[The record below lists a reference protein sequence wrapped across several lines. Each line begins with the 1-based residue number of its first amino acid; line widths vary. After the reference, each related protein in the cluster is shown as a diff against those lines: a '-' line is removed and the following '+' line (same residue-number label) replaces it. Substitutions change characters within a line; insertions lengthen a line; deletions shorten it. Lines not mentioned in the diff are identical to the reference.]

1 MNTVPEY
8 ENIRWWH
15 SIDLGNGVITPG
27 RKSADLLRQEFEN
40 LRLTAE
46 FLQGK
51 RVLDIG
57 CNDGFMSLM
66 CESLGAEVV
75 AVDGIVSD
83 GLKYVRNHFAPK
95 FEFYS
100 IDIMS
105 SSFFE
110 LGRYD
115 IILYLGLLYHTIYPF
130 EQLLRI
136 AGLCNPGTILFLESE
151 YMDLEGY
158 ESHPTIIYNYD
169 GQIHV
174 DSSSPAFPSIAWIE
188 NTLAHVGFK
197 GITLLQKTAWETDHR
212 RGRVTI
218 QGTYSGITRP
228 LLYAA
233 EQLVR

>member
-1 MNTVPEY
+1 MARGVPLHGGGDSP
-8 ENIRWWH
+8 RPH
-15 SIDLGNGVITPG
+15 PTSRRPS
-27 RKSADLLRQEFEN
+27 RRS
-40 LRLTAE
+40 
-46 FLQGK
+46 LQQG
-51 RVLDIG
+51 G
-57 CNDGFMSLM
+57 LM

-136 AGLCNPGTILFLESE
+136 AGLCNP
-151 YMDLEGY
+151 
-158 ESHPTIIYNYD
+158 
-169 GQIHV
+169 
-174 DSSSPAFPSIAWIE
+174 
-188 NTLAHVGFK
+188 
-197 GITLLQKTAWETDHR
+197 
-212 RGRVTI
+212 
-218 QGTYSGITRP
+218 
-228 LLYAA
+228 
-233 EQLVR
+233 